1 MKRRHAIF
9 ELPKQNEFF
18 DKLISDEQ
26 NEVQSINFSSTVMD
40 GEVKHFAMV
49 VWHGF
54 EYGEH
59 MW

>member
-1 MKRRHAIF
+1 MKKRHAIF
-9 ELPKQNEFF
+9 QLPSQKEFF
-18 DKLISDEQ
+18 DKLISDER
-26 NEVQSINFSSTVMD
+26 NDVTNISFSSAAVD
-40 GEVKHFAMV
+40 GEVKHFALV

>member
-9 ELPKQNEFF
+9 ELPKHNEFF

-26 NEVQSINFSSTVMD
+26 NDVQNINFSSTVVD